1 MSSNNDGKVLDN
13 AATTMTLPTS
23 FATAM
28 STSGS
33 STGYISTAVS
43 LNIGISAASNVAQ
56 NTSNL
61 SNKKTIFNTSE
72 QSIQPE
78 PQLNLD
84 GSNSS
89 TMPESENAQK
99 SETKT
104 PLTEELQPSLD
115 TGKIKPYIKLIL

>member
-1 MSSNNDGKVLDN
+1 MSSNNDGKVVDN

-23 FATAM
+23 FTTAI
-28 STSGS
+28 STSES
-33 STGYISTAVS
+33 PTGYISTAVS
-43 LNIGISAASNVAQ
+43 LNIGISAASNVVQ

-61 SNKKTIFNTSE
+61 SKKTIFNTSE

-78 PQLNLD
+78 SQLNLD

-89 TMPESENAQK
+89 IMPGSENEQK

-104 PLTEELQPSLD
+104 PSTEELQPSLD